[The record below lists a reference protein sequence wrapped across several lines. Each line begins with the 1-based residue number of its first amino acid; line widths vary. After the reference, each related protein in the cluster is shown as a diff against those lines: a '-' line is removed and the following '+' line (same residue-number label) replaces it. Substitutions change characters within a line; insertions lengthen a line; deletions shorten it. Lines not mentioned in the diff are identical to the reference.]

1 MIDRREL
8 LQHALVGFEMRRQQ
22 IETQMEGLRQRLAG
36 AAPVEED
43 RPKRR
48 LSAKGRRSLIAATKK
63 RWREAKKG
71 GRRTLG

>member
-1 MIDRREL
+1 MIDRTEL
-8 LQHALVGFEMRRQQ
+8 LQHALLGFQIQRQQ
-22 IETQMEGLRQRLAG
+22 IETQMEGLRHRLAD
-36 AAPVEED
+36 AAPVED

-63 RWREAKKG
+63 RWREAKKS

>member
-1 MIDRREL
+1 MIDRTEL
-8 LQHALVGFEMRRQQ
+8 LQQALVGYQMRRQE
-22 IETQMEGLRQRLAG
+22 IETRMEGLRQQLAG
-36 AAPVEED
+36 AARVEVD
-43 RPKRR
+43 RPKRQ